1 MKAYRFNEEDTVVT
15 TGSLD
20 EAKQWYAEETGE
32 DDNDIEE
39 LDPEKDE
46 MFCLVENTGQ
56 PLVPMLEASLHQFSL
71 IDGKVY
77 EWVTIKEAWER
88 DGSPDGTHIIAHQG

>member
-1 MKAYRFNEEDTVVT
+1 MKAYTFNDEDTVVT

-39 LDPEKDE
+39 LNPEKE
-46 MFCLVENTGQ
+46 TMFYEVGNIQ
-56 PLVPMLEASLHQFSL
+56 YSLVPPAEAGLHQFSL
-71 IDGKVY
+71 IDGDVY
-77 EWVTIKEAWER
+77 ERVTIKEAWER
-88 DGSPDGTHIIAHQG
+88 EGSPDGTYIIACQE